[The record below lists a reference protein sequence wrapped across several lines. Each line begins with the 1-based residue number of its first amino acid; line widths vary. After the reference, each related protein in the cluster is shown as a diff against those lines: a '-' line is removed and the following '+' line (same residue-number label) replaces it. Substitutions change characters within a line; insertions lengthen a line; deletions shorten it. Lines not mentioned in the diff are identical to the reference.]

1 MKIYMRQKTTNQ
13 KTAPKTITEV
23 PVALGNRSYSIFI
36 GNGLLSDTG
45 NQLKKMGLGRT
56 LGIVTNPTV
65 GPLYLDPL
73 LEGLNKEGFRTEV
86 FLIPDGESYKTL
98 ETIKDI
104 YQRMLSAHF
113 DRSSTLIALG
123 GGVIGDMTGFA
134 AATYMRGIPFLQ
146 VPTSLEAQVDAS
158 VGGKVAVDLPEGK
171 NLVGAFYQ
179 PQGVFIDLEVLKS
192 LPVRELSSGLSEVI
206 KYGIIWDQEFFS
218 YLEENIDKV
227 FQYDMD
233 ILRHMV
239 KRSCEIKAEVV
250 SQDET
255 EQGIRAILNFGHTVG
270 HAIETLTGYQAVR
283 HGEGVGM
290 GMIAACLMADQ
301 MGLGSGKITS
311 QVQNLVQ
318 RAKLPTTLPELDVD
332 KILETMLYDKKAKE
346 GKITMVLPEK
356 IGKTIIMEVEDLNPV
371 KNAIRQ
377 MMR

>member
-1 MKIYMRQKTTNQ
+1 MRQKTTNQ

-233 ILRHMV
+233 ILRHIV

-270 HAIETLTGYQAVR
+270 HAIETLTGYQSVR

>member
-1 MKIYMRQKTTNQ
+1 MRQKTTNQ

-233 ILRHMV
+233 ILRHIV

>member
-233 ILRHMV
+233 ILRHIV

>member
-1 MKIYMRQKTTNQ
+1 MRQKTTNQ

>member
-1 MKIYMRQKTTNQ
+1 MRQKTTNQ

-45 NQLKKMGLGRT
+45 NQLKKMGIGRT

-98 ETIKDI
+98 ETIKDL

-134 AATYMRGIPFLQ
+134 AATYMRGISFLQ

-179 PQGVFIDLEVLKS
+179 PQGVFIDLDVLKS

-233 ILRHMV
+233 ILRHIV

-255 EQGIRAILNFGHTVG
+255 EQGLRAILNFGHTVG

-301 MGLGSGKITS
+301 MGLCSGKITS

-318 RAKLPTTLPELDVD
+318 QAKLPTTLPELDVD

-346 GKITMVLPEK
+346 GKITLVLPEK

>member
-1 MKIYMRQKTTNQ
+1 MRQKTTNQ

-233 ILRHMV
+233 ILRHIV

-301 MGLGSGKITS
+301 MGLSSGKITS